1 MLALRQQKPKAPPA
15 GHTQVVPAP
24 VGGLNARDA
33 LALMPPTDATTL
45 NNFFPSTTSVD
56 LRAGSETWVTGLP
69 ADVESL
75 MVYGGS
81 TASNAKMFAASGTAI
96 YDTTTKG
103 AVGAAVISS
112 QSNAR
117 WQHDNFGT
125 PGGQFLIAVNGAN
138 YPLCYTGSEWRIY
151 SSAAAQ
157 TISSITNVGT
167 TATLTTA
174 APHGLATGNSVT
186 VTGTTPAAYSG
197 TFLITVTGASTFT
210 YTMLSNPGG
219 VATVVGTYTVFSLT
233 GVDPR
238 LLIHVNNYAN
248 RLFFVEKDSTRV
260 WYLPTVATISG
271 ALSSLDFGPLM
282 SLGGYMMAMCTW
294 TIDNAAGVNEYAC
307 FITSEGEII
316 MYTGTDP
323 SVAANWVKVGRY
335 RVGRPVGRRCY
346 VRVSSDVII
355 ICGDGFMP
363 MSKAILTDRNQEDA
377 ISDKIINLV
386 NQAIDNYSGNFGWQ
400 AIYSPLRN
408 KLIFNVPENEGSLQY
423 QFVMNTLT
431 GAWCRFTNWNANCF
445 ALLGDETFY
454 GGNLGAT
461 ANTAYVAKCDIG
473 VSDNGA
479 YIPGEAKTAFTY
491 LNNPGR
497 QKQITMVKPIFR
509 TSGNIQ
515 AAIAIDV
522 DFADNYPIGTP
533 MFSGTTGTLW
543 NTALWNTFPWSTTP
557 SIKNDWQGV
566 TAIGDAAALHMRVV
580 NNKSPL
586 SWQSIQYLFK
596 LGGYL

>member
-1 MLALRQQKPKAPPA
+1 MLAQRYLAPKRPPL
-15 GHTQVVPAP
+15 GQTIVIPAP

-33 LALMPPTDATTL
+33 LALMPPTDAVTL
-45 NNFFPSTTSVD
+45 DNFFPSTTSVD
-56 LRAGSETWVTGLP
+56 LRAGSVNWSTGYP

-75 MVYGGS
+75 MTYGGS

-96 YDTTTKG
+96 YDATTQG
-103 AVGAAVISS
+103 AVGAPILTGLT
-112 QSNAR
+112 NAR
-117 WQHDNFGT
+117 WQHVNFGT
-125 PGGQFLIAVNGAN
+125 PGGQFLIAVNGAD
-138 YPLCYTGSEWRIY
+138 YPICYTGTEGRIY

-157 TISSITNVGT
+157 TISTITRVGT
-167 TATLTTA
+167 LATATTA
-174 APHGLATGNSVT
+174 APHGLVTGNSVT
-186 VTGTTPAAYSG
+186 IAGTTPAGFSG
-197 TFLITVTGASTFT
+197 TYVITVTGASTFT
-210 YTMLSNPGG
+210 YVMASDPGG
-219 VATVVGTYTVFSLT
+219 NASVVGTYTVFSIT

-238 LLIHVNNYAN
+238 RLIHINNYAN
-248 RLFFVEKDSTRV
+248 RIFLVEKDSTRV
-260 WYLPTVATISG
+260 WYLPLSSISG
-271 ALSSLDFGPLM
+271 AASSLDFGPLM
-282 SLGGYMMAMCTW
+282 SLGGYIMAMCTW

-316 MYTGTDP
+316 MYSGSDP
-323 SVAANWVKVGRY
+323 SVAANWVKNGRY
-335 RVGRPVGRRCY
+335 RIGRPVGRRCF

-377 ISDKIINLV
+377 ISDKIINVV
-386 NQAIDNYSGNFGWQ
+386 NLAIDNYSGNFGWQ
-400 AIYSPLRN
+400 SIYSPLRN
-408 KLIFNVPENEGSLQY
+408 KLIFNVPQNEGAVQY

-445 ALLGDETFY
+445 ALLGDETYY

-461 ANTAYVAKCDIG
+461 ANTGVVVKCDIG

-479 YIPGEAKTAFTY
+479 YIPGEAKTAFGY
-491 LNNPGR
+491 LGNPGR
-497 QKQITMVKPIFR
+497 QKQVTMVKPIFR

-522 DFADNYPIGTP
+522 DFADNYPLGTP
-533 MFSGTTGTLW
+533 QFSGSAGTLW
-543 NTALWNTFPWSTTP
+543 NTALWNTFPWATTP

-566 TAIGDAAALHMRVV
+566 SAVGDAIALHMRVV
-580 NNKSPL
+580 NNMSPL